1 MHTHTRARTHTHTH
15 TRRQAGRQAAGRQAG
30 RQTGR
35 QAGTLYRLIGAKDNF
50 ANVLSLFFKKG
61 RVAECLMSWGRLL
74 QMWGPKCEK
83 VRKPG
88 VLRLKRWS
96 LKDSTVYVVIVPH

>member
-1 MHTHTRARTHTHTH
+1 
-15 TRRQAGRQAAGRQAG
+15 
-30 RQTGR
+30 
-35 QAGTLYRLIGAKDNF
+35 
-50 ANVLSLFFKKG
+50 
-61 RVAECLMSWGRLL
+61 MSWGRLL

-96 LKDSTVYVVIVPH
+96 LSMRMFTKSGESGKDCKGAVSQKDKRAYISVKIKTYISVEMSLCKTSVLQA